1 MIDKVYG
8 GIETG
13 GTKFVC
19 AIGTSPDNLVKTQF
33 NTTSPDES
41 IGKAIRFFKDHTR
54 LKPLAAIGIASFGP
68 LDLDKNSPTYGYITN
83 TPKDS
88 WSNVAIAQ
96 KIHSQL
102 NVSVAIDTDV
112 NGAALGEYVW
122 GEAKGLD
129 TFIYLT
135 VGTGIGGGGMVNG
148 KLMHGLL
155 HPEMGHIRIPHDWQK
170 DPYEGCCPYHGDCLE
185 GLASGKAMELRWGQS
200 PEKLP
205 FDHPAWEL
213 EASYLALAISNFIY
227 TISPRRNIVG
237 GGLMKNPGLMPAVRR
252 KVELNLNRYIRS
264 EAITRDIDRY
274 IVAPALGDLAGVVGA
289 LELAKRV
296 SQDIWQWPYTAS
308 S

>member
-19 AIGTSPDNLVKTQF
+19 AIGTTPDNLIKTRF
-33 NTTSPDES
+33 ATTSPDES
-41 IGKAIRFFKDHTR
+41 IGKATDFFKSNSRQKQLT
-54 LKPLAAIGIASFGP
+54 AIGIASFGP

-88 WSNVAIAQ
+88 WSNINIVQ
-96 KIHSQL
+96 KIRGQL
-102 NVSVAIDTDV
+102 DVPVSIDTDV
-112 NGAALGEYVW
+112 NGAALGEQVW
-122 GEAKGLD
+122 GAARGLD

-135 VGTGIGGGGMVNG
+135 VGTGFGGGGMVNG
-148 KLMHGLL
+148 RLMHGLL

-170 DPYEGCCPYHGDCLE
+170 DPYTGCCPYHGDCLE

-205 FDHPAWEL
+205 SDHPAWEL
-213 EASYLALAISNFIY
+213 EATYLALAVNNFVC
-227 TISPRRNIVG
+227 TVSPQRIVIG

-252 KVELNLNRYIRS
+252 KVVDNLNGYIRS
-264 EAITRDIDRY
+264 EAIMKDIDRY
-274 IVAPALGDLAGVVGA
+274 IVAPALGDLAGVIGA
-289 LELAKRV
+289 IELAKRID
-296 SQDIWQWPYTAS
+296 QEI
-308 S
+308 

>member
-8 GIETG
+8 GIEAG

-33 NTTSPDES
+33 ATTSPDES
-41 IGKAIRFFKDHTR
+41 IRKAIHFFKDHTR
-54 LKPLAAIGIASFGP
+54 LKPLTAIGIASFGP
-68 LDLDKNSPTYGYITN
+68 LDIDKNSPTYGYITN

-88 WSNVAIAQ
+88 WSNVDIAQ

-102 NVSVAIDTDV
+102 NVPVAIDTDV
-112 NGAALGEYVW
+112 NGAALGEQVW
-122 GEAKGLD
+122 GEAQGLD

-135 VGTGIGGGGMVNG
+135 VGTGIGGGGMING

-170 DPYEGCCPYHGDCLE
+170 DPYKGCCPYHVDCLE

-213 EASYLALAISNFIY
+213 EASYLALAISNFIC
-227 TISPRRNIVG
+227 TISPQRNIVG

-264 EAITRDIDRY
+264 EAITKDIDRY
-274 IVAPALGDLAGVVGA
+274 IVAPALGDLAGIVGA
-289 LELAKRV
+289 LELAKRIN
-296 SQDIWQWPYTAS
+296 QDIC
-308 S
+308 